1 MMIKE
6 KLRLTISKIA
16 TKVLPASNFYKAEE
30 YHQNFY
36 KKNPERYAQEQRD
49 RANYDPR
56 SNS

>member
-1 MMIKE
+1 MHSDKA
-6 KLRLTISKIA
+6 IA

>member
-1 MMIKE
+1 MHSDKA
-6 KLRLTISKIA
+6 IA

-36 KKNPERYAQEQRD
+36 KNPERYAQEQRN